1 MSNERD
7 TILEVEGMTCPSCIR
22 HVSSALTELE
32 GVGAVNVKLRD
43 GLVVVKHDATQAPI
57 DQLIETLNEAGYAS
71 KQREL

>member
-22 HVSSALTELE
+22 HVSSALKELD
-32 GVGAVNVKLRD
+32 GVGAVDVKLRD

-57 DQLIETLNEAGYAS
+57 DQLIQALDEAGYAS
-71 KQREL
+71 KPRQV